1 MKPAPDAKNS
11 GVTMTT
17 FSGCTYTAP
26 PGNSSGP
33 PWGTFTATGS
43 GCTLTSVS
51 SSSYQGDWVS
61 VRIPIPATY
70 TCDTTSTTGCW
81 ATVNY
86 NFSGATSV
94 TDTTT
99 WTARIRGIPVRLIE

>member
-1 MKPAPDAKNS
+1 
-11 GVTMTT
+11 
-17 FSGCTYTAP
+17 
-26 PGNSSGP
+26 
-33 PWGTFTATGS
+33 
-43 GCTLTSVS
+43 VS
-51 SSSYQGDWVS
+51 SSTFQGDWVS
-61 VRIPIPATY
+61 VRIPIPAKY